1 VRLLPVRGSHV
12 PMLSIAVIVLLLACV
27 LDVARTHPDQ
37 VRLLPRAVW
46 LVAILLLPLLGSLAW
61 LVAGRPLPAVGPPP
75 RPGPPDPGRS
85 GSRSNHPSYGT
96 RERTTPPVPRGP
108 DDDPEFLRRLDESL
122 RRRGGPPEGT

>member
-1 VRLLPVRGSHV
+1 
-12 PMLSIAVIVLLLACV
+12 MLSIAVIVLLLACV